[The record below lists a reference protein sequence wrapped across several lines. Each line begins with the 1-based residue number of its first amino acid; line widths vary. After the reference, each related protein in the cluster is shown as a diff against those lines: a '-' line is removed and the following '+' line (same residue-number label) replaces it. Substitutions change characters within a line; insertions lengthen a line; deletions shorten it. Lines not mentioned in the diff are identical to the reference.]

1 MKTQKDCE
9 HQDCQKVVSKSYK
22 GYELCYEHYVEFMYL
37 QKCMMTLHQKMKINE

>member
-22 GYELCYEHYVEFMYL
+22 GYDLCHDHWVEFMYI
-37 QKCMMTLHQKMKINE
+37 QKCMMTLHTKVGK

>member
-22 GYELCYEHYVEFMYL
+22 GYDLCYDHYVEFMYL
-37 QKCMMTLHQKMKINE
+37 QKCMMTFTVKTSKVK